1 MNRCIHVY
9 ALFFFFFQAE
19 DGIRDRSVSRG
30 LGDVYK
36 NRTTGVSQ
44 SNGGKSDLK
53 SGVLVQTKSAH
64 LVTWLVLSI
73 HHVPTSLG
81 SLP

>member
-1 MNRCIHVY
+1 M
-9 ALFFFFFQAE
+9 AGFSLQA
-19 DGIRDRSVSRG
+19 DNGSQVLLLAG
-30 LGDVYK
+30 A
-36 NRTTGVSQ
+36 SQ

-81 SLP
+81 SHTHLACASTLPGNKARV